1 MKSRMTTLEARF
13 RPTLMA
19 FVAGLGIACQPDP
32 CSGDACVGGSETGS
46 TGASAT
52 GTSGLTTGLATG
64 LATGLTTAGATV
76 AETTTGASSTGGDG
90 TSEGSTSETGD
101 GSTTEAPSIC
111 GDGIVQGDE
120 ECDDGEDNVDGVY
133 GACTLECLFGQRCG
147 DGVING
153 GEACDDKNNGDPSDG
168 CLDGCVE
175 PRSCLEIKLAADDAP
190 SGIYRL
196 WPKEGIGD
204 VKAWCEMDA
213 DAGGYT
219 ILKVHTVDGQGNDVE
234 QTAKAAEAICASYG
248 MHLFAPRSSTHLKAA
263 FAVAVGDELAPVG
276 GGDGIAGP
284 EYLEILSIYPNTL
297 GNSCAKTP
305 FNSESCPGWSA
316 GHGEV
321 YWVSDIA
328 MFSQPSA
335 NNCIGCSMEY
345 SWTAN
350 GTVDSFI
357 ALAFGGEG
365 FAAPRFLCEVGDKLP

>member
-1 MKSRMTTLEARF
+1 MILNKACLHSFLLA
-13 RPTLMA
+13 LA
-19 FVAGLGIACQPDP
+19 AGQGLACQPDA
-32 CSGDACVGGSETGS
+32 CSGDACVAGTETGS
-46 TGASAT
+46 TGEDEAT
-52 GTSGLTTGLATG
+52 VTSGVTTEV
-64 LATGLTTAGATV
+64 TTAVTTAAATV
-76 AETTTGASSTGGDG
+76 AETTGDASTGEDMTSDSST
-90 TSEGSTSETGD
+90 SD
-101 GSTTEAPSIC
+101 GSTTEALSVC
-111 GDGIVQGDE
+111 GDGLVEGDE
-120 ECDDGEDNVDGVY
+120 ECDEGEDNADGVY
-133 GACTLECLFGQRCG
+133 GACTSECLFGQRCG

-175 PRSCLEIKLAADDAP
+175 PKSCLEIKLAVDDAP
-190 SGIYRL
+190 SGVYRL
-196 WPKEGIGD
+196 WPKQGID

-213 DAGGYT
+213 DGGGYT
-219 ILKVHTVDGQGNDVE
+219 ILKVHTVDGEGNDVE
-234 QTAKAAEAICASYG
+234 QPAKAAEAICSSYG
-248 MHLFAPRSSTHLKAA
+248 MHLFAPRSPSHQMAA

-276 GGDGIAGP
+276 GGDGIAGS
-284 EYLEILSIYPNTL
+284 EYLEILSIYPKVL
-297 GNSCAKTP
+297 GNSCAMKP

-335 NNCIGCSMEY
+335 NNCTGCSMEY

-365 FAAPRFLCEVGDKLP
+365 FGAPRFLCEVGDKLP